1 MKNETS
7 GKWLISICGLNCTK
21 CDIYQAGHGD
31 EKLQEE
37 IVEWFKKERNKGI
50 KPEQVR
56 CEGCRGPLDAH
67 WSEDCKMMQ
76 CATKKGLAYCF
87 QCGEFPCTTL
97 DQFSTDGAPHHKR
110 TVENLK
116 KMKETGIDAW
126 TAEQKIKGQCLFC
139 P

>member
-1 MKNETS
+1 MRNETS
-7 GKWLISICGLNCTK
+7 EKWLISICGLNCTK

-31 EKLQEE
+31 KKLQQE
-37 IVEWFKKERNKGI
+37 IVDWFKKERNKDI
-50 KPEQVR
+50 KPEHVR
-56 CEGCRGPLDAH
+56 CEGCKGPLDAH

-76 CATKKGLAYCF
+76 CATKKGLQYCF
-87 QCGEFPCTTL
+87 QCEDFPCTTL
-97 DQFSTDGAPHHKR
+97 NQFSTDGVSHHKR

-126 TAEQKIKGQCLFC
+126 TAEQKRKGQCLFC